1 MNIFEMLLN
10 YLDISKFLVIL
21 TVILIISVTYLL
33 LSSDASII
41 SGALH
46 TECKIVPITVTK
58 NPDTPKEINEG
69 NKNTNLKIMEEK
81 TVEIKGYHQNEIKE
95 NEKKFVL
102 SDKKENVDQ
111 LSQKLID
118 GKNNVMTKND
128 ELSIMFIESL
138 SSLNSWKN
146 NELGNKLFKEINW
159 NLEKRQDE
167 NDDEESLV
175 YQYVFPHLKIKDTLS
190 SITNPNLSSSQS
202 SVNSNSDTEDGEEEK
217 EKALLS
223 VYKLG
228 ICRTFECT
236 EQNKLKSNIV
246 KEVNGC
252 FYKVY
257 SQGDPYLI
265 KEKCRKETIPENYNE
280 MVDIYKKGG
289 YDIISICGKKMKMNY
304 IQSQRIER
312 SKCESNM
319 IFLGF
324 VVYKVNYDDYK
335 NAYS

>member
-1 MNIFEMLLN
+1 MNTFEILLN

-21 TVILIISVTYLL
+21 TIILIISVTYLL
-33 LSSDASII
+33 LSSDATII
-41 SGALH
+41 SEALH
-46 TECKIVPITVTK
+46 TECKIVPVTK

-69 NKNTNLKIMEEK
+69 NKNTIEEK

-95 NEKKFVL
+95 KEKKFVL
-102 SDKKENVDQ
+102 SDKKQNVDH

-159 NLEKRQDE
+159 NFEKKQNE

-175 YQYVFPHLKIKDTLS
+175 YQYVFPQSKIKDSLS
-190 SITNPNLSSSQS
+190 PINSPNLSSSQS
-202 SVNSNSDTEDGEEEK
+202 SINSNSDTEDGEEEK
-217 EKALLS
+217 EKSLLS
-223 VYKLG
+223 AYKLG

-236 EQNKLKSNIV
+236 EENKLKSNIV

-257 SQGDPYLI
+257 SQGAPELI
-265 KEKCRKETIPENYNE
+265 KEKCRKETIPQNYNE
-280 MVDIYKKGG
+280 MVEMYKKGG
-289 YDIISICGKKMKMNY
+289 YDIIGLCGKKMKMNY
-304 IQSQRIER
+304 IQCQRVER

-324 VVYKVNYDDYK
+324 VVYKMNYDGYK
-335 NAYS
+335 YAYS